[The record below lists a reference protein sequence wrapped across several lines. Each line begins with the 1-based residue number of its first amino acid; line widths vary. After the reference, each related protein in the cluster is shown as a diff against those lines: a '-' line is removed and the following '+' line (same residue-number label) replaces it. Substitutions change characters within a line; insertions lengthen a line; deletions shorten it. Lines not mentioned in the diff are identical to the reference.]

1 MATVT
6 NESPGLQ
13 VPVIAVRVT
22 ALVSKTTGVTDVSA
36 GFKRRTPRERKI
48 ERGGNQK
55 KCERKRINQIIGGD
69 VQINCYCSI
78 DIA

>member
-22 ALVSKTTGVTDVSA
+22 ALVSKTTGVTDLSK
-36 GFKRRTPRERKI
+36 GFIQRSPGEKQ
-48 ERGGNQK
+48 RGGI
-55 KCERKRINQIIGGD
+55 KRNIKNLR
-69 VQINCYCSI
+69 
-78 DIA
+78 